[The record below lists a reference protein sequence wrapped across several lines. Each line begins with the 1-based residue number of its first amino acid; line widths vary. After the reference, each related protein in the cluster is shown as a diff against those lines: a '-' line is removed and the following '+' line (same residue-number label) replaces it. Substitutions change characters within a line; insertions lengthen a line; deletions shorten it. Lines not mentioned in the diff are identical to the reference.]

1 MDEAVTMRR
10 AAVRKPAENLDQAVT
25 RASQGE
31 RVVLHH
37 GRKAVVAVVPIEDLR
52 RLQKLEDEEDLRDI
66 RAARA
71 EMKSK
76 GTIQWEKAKVS
87 LGLK

>member
-1 MDEAVTMRR
+1 MSH
-10 AAVRKPAENLDQAVT
+10 AAIRKTEDDLAQAAF

-31 RVVLHH
+31 RVPVRL
-37 GRKAVVAVVPIEDLR
+37 GRKTVAVVPIEDLR

-71 EMKSK
+71 EMQRK
-76 GTIQWEKAKVS
+76 GAIPWEKAKAS